1 MAEITFKFYN
11 EETIYK
17 FEFPFIELGKINY
30 NKDAKTKTNRK
41 PRKNVGTI

>member
-1 MAEITFKFYN
+1 MEKITFKFNN

-17 FEFPFIELGKINY
+17 IGIPFIDLEKINY
-30 NKDAKTKTNRK
+30 NKDAKTKTNRN